1 MSSERDKILAMV
13 EEGTIT
19 PEEANELLEA
29 LADTEDQPQVAKPDF
44 SWPDMPQRGQSW
56 QQPFNLAL
64 FGSIFGS
71 VLLLS
76 TRKATGLLAVIRALV
91 LWPLT
96 IFAALAAIITYFSKD
111 SPWLHVRVI
120 SDGKEEIT
128 VSVPFPAQAIQKAL
142 SLAREQATSA
152 DVREKIDAAAEIL
165 AEMDSGDLKD
175 PVVIDINDEGDS
187 VQIYLN

>member
-19 PEEANELLEA
+19 AEEANELLEA
-29 LADTEDQPQVAKPDF
+29 LADTEDQEQAAEPTF
-44 SWPDMPQRGQSW
+44 YWPNMPQRGQSW
-56 QQPFNLAL
+56 QRPFNLAL
-64 FGSIFGS
+64 FGSILGGL
-71 VLLLS
+71 LLLS
-76 TRKATGLLAVIRALV
+76 TRKSTGLTAVIRALV

-96 IFAALAAIITYFSKD
+96 IFAALAAIITYFTKD

-128 VSVPFPAQAIQKAL
+128 ISVPFPAQALQKGL
-142 SLAREQATSA
+142 SLAREQATSP

-165 AEMDSGDLKD
+165 SEMDTGDLKD
-175 PVVIDINDEGDS
+175 PIVIDINDEGDS